1 VNAEPVNMP
10 RLVRRGTGH
19 GTGKR
24 VLGVGVTVAAALL
37 TSACAAGQ
45 QAATANE
52 QSTIEGTNGSVGLIN
67 VRDLIVEAPDGAQL
81 SYPAGADAEVKLV
94 LVNNGV
100 RTDRL
105 VSITSPAIA
114 DWGAFA
120 TTAAAAAVIS
130 AGASS
135 ATTAAPS
142 SASAP
147 PRTLAASAIGSAST
161 SASSSTSSSAS
172 SSAPAPV
179 PASASAS
186 SSASSSASAPLPAPS
201 RSIPLPPNS
210 RVSWGT
216 PESKGSLVLLNFT
229 HAVYPGTSIPLTLR
243 FANAGSVTLTVPVA
257 LTGTPNT
264 SPIPEPSTSSL
275 EG

>member
-1 VNAEPVNMP
+1 MNAEPVNMP

-147 PRTLAASAIGSAST
+147 PSTPAASATGSAST
-161 SASSSTSSSAS
+161 SASSST
-172 SSAPAPV
+172 
-179 PASASAS
+179 S